1 MWPGPLQPHS
11 RNRSATVAP
20 LSRPLSTLP
29 GPMACS
35 SWLRSQPLRG
45 GSTRPAP
52 SEGPVAGVYALA
64 ELPEASLPGNCCSR
78 SCRQRSGSLQ
88 IRTGGCPSAR
98 STTQPG
104 SRAWPAAVAPRV
116 RQIGGDGCRR
126 AQSPPP
132 GWLQRQRCKG
142 RAERCQRSRRLVV
155 RLQQHHLTAL
165 AGQQCCPGEAGNAGP
180 QHHHIC

>member
-1 MWPGPLQPHS
+1 MLSSCIEPCKCQSPRGSCTIASTVTPYSAAVRSAGSWEYSFSCRSKNRRSRWCPGPLQPHS

-45 GSTRPAP
+45 GSTGRRA
-52 SEGPVAGVYALA
+52 AKAQLLA
-64 ELPEASLPGNCCSR
+64 CMRWQSCQKRSLPGNCCSR

-104 SRAWPAAVAPRV
+104 SSGVACGSGTPSSAN
-116 RQIGGDGCRR
+116 RR
-126 AQSPPP
+126 
-132 GWLQRQRCKG
+132 
-142 RAERCQRSRRLVV
+142 
-155 RLQQHHLTAL
+155 
-165 AGQQCCPGEAGNAGP
+165 
-180 QHHHIC
+180 